1 VALMAGR
8 PPGLT
13 HALMTALLAVILA
26 VWAYGV
32 GRVPAATD
40 QADFGQFYRS
50 VLDFR
55 EGKPMYGPVVQ
66 GDRVVYNLNPP
77 HFHLLVVPF
86 TYLSPPTAFWLW
98 LLAGLASLLLVLLAQ
113 IRWWRDEQ
121 GHSWALVLFAW
132 TFATPM
138 TESVFVTGAPVWI
151 LLPLVWGAWQADRRG
166 RPELSGLLLGL
177 TASVKPFLLV
187 FLPWMVW
194 RRMWTGVAAFLFS
207 GAAWV
212 VTGIS
217 VFGLESYSLW
227 IDALR
232 TSPAWGWGQ
241 LNASLWAPI
250 SRAFT
255 PNPYW
260 QSVRLPA
267 SPFLIWGVLVTI
279 VLAVTYASLRDRHL
293 PIDLGWSRLLVAA
306 LLTSTL
312 GWIYYL
318 WWLWPIANVWR
329 NRPFSWAAV
338 LALTVPPVFLFRGQP
353 SLFMTLTVACTY
365 TWGLAFLWL
374 DLIVARRT
382 RVEAVA

>member
-1 VALMAGR
+1 MER
-8 PPGLT
+8 PRALT
-13 HALMTALLAVILA
+13 HALLTALLTVILA
-26 VWAYGV
+26 IWAYGV
-32 GRVPAATD
+32 GRVPASTD

-50 VLDFR
+50 VRDFR
-55 EGKPMYGPVVQ
+55 SGEPMYKPVVQ

-86 TYLSPPTAFWLW
+86 SYFSPSTAFWLW
-98 LLAGLASLLLVLLAQ
+98 LLTGLTSLLLVLLAQ
-113 IRWWRDEQ
+113 IRWWRDEQQ

-166 RPELSGLLLGL
+166 LPVQSGALLGL
-177 TASVKPFLLV
+177 AASVKPFLLV
-187 FLPWMVW
+187 FLPWMLW
-194 RRMWTGVAAFLFS
+194 RRMWGGVAAFLL
-207 GAAWV
+207 AAGVWIMAGV
-212 VTGIS
+212 A
-217 VFGLESYSLW
+217 VFGLDSYALW
-227 IDALR
+227 VDALR
-232 TSPAWGWGQ
+232 TSPSWGWGQ

-250 SRAFT
+250 SRAFM
-255 PNPYW
+255 PNPHW
-260 QSVRLPA
+260 QSVHLPA
-267 SPFLIWGVLVTI
+267 PPLLIWGVIVTI
-279 VLAVTYASLRDRHL
+279 VLLATYASLRDRSL
-293 PIDLGWSRLLVAA
+293 PIDLGWSRLLVVA

-318 WWLWPIANVWR
+318 WWLWPIASVWR
-329 NRPFSWAAV
+329 NRALSWAAV
-338 LALTVPPVFLFRGQP
+338 AALTVPPVYLFRGQP

-374 DLIVARRT
+374 DLIVARPA